1 MDTLEPEPG
10 EAFSPDADLIDD
22 EPGDG
27 FLRNLLVVL
36 AVHVA
41 LIAVLWLVN
50 RGNREVPPEQITWL
64 DGSAFAGPPPPAP
77 ADAPPPGATE
87 TAVPEPERAIEPE
100 PEQLPE
106 TPAPIP
112 TAPAEPDALSTP
124 APKPTPVPKSTPE
137 PTPAPKATPE
147 PTPKPKPTPKPTA
160 TPKPKVAKSTPTPRP
175 KPKAKPTPTVAKKD
189 SPKPA
194 EKSAPSLTP
203 TPTRSATAT
212 TAATGNGTNAE
223 GSDRSSTEQGSGRSG
238 APNGAAV
245 AAERQTYYAA
255 VGERFRVTWNLYKPL
270 VGEGSGQELTAR
282 VHIKISPTGSVQQ
295 ITLTRSTGNQEVD
308 TSIERAFKDFKSVG
322 APPAILLQSGQF
334 ESDMAI
340 ILTI

>member
-1 MDTLEPEPG
+1 MNALEPDSG
-10 EAFSPDADLIDD
+10 EAFSQDANLIEE

-41 LIAVLWLVN
+41 LVGVLWLVS
-50 RGNREVPPEQITWL
+50 RGNRAVPPEQITWL
-64 DGSAFAGPPPPAP
+64 DGNAFAGPPPPASV
-77 ADAPPPGATE
+77 DAASPSSAE
-87 TAVPEPERAIEPE
+87 AAAPEPEAAIEPE
-100 PEQLPE
+100 PVQAPE
-106 TPAPIP
+106 PPAP
-112 TAPAEPDALSTP
+112 TAPAPAQPDALSAPAPTPIP
-124 APKPTPVPKSTPE
+124 APKATPE
-137 PTPAPKATPE
+137 PTPPPKATPE
-147 PTPKPKPTPKPTA
+147 PTPKPKITPKPTA
-160 TPKPKVAKSTPTPRP
+160 TPKPKVAKSTPTPKP
-175 KPKAKPTPTVAKKD
+175 KPKTTPAPAVAKKD
-189 SPKPA
+189 PPKATEKPA
-194 EKSAPSLTP
+194 PSRTSAPA
-203 TPTRSATAT
+203 RSAT
-212 TAATGNGTNAE
+212 TAATGNGTNTE
-223 GSDRSSTEQGSGRSG
+223 GSDRDSREQGNGRAG

-308 TSIERAFKDFKSVG
+308 TSIERAFKDFKSVS

>member
-1 MDTLEPEPG
+1 MDALEPEPG
-10 EAFSPDADLIDD
+10 EVISQTADLIED
-22 EPGDG
+22 EQRDG
-27 FLRNLLVVL
+27 FWRNLLVVL

-41 LIAVLWLVN
+41 LVGVLWLVS
-50 RGNREVPPEQITWL
+50 RGNRAVPQEQITWL
-64 DGSAFAGPPPPAP
+64 DGNAFAGAPPPAP
-77 ADAPPPGATE
+77 VAAPPPDAGESA
-87 TAVPEPERAIEPE
+87 APEPEAAKEPE
-100 PEQLPE
+100 PVQEPELPAL
-106 TPAPIP
+106 TPPAP
-112 TAPAEPDALSTP
+112 TEPDALSAP
-124 APKPTPVPKSTPE
+124 APT

-147 PTPKPKPTPKPTA
+147 PTPRPKATPEPTPKPTPKPTA
-160 TPKPKVAKSTPTPRP
+160 TPKPKVAKSTPTPKP
-175 KPKAKPTPTVAKKD
+175 KPKATPSPVVAKKD
-189 SPKPA
+189 PPKVSDKPA
-194 EKSAPSLTP
+194 PSP
-203 TPTRSATAT
+203 TPAPARSATAT

-223 GSDRSSTEQGSGRSG
+223 GTDRSSTEQGSGRAG

-270 VGEGSGQELTAR
+270 VGEGSGKELTAR

-308 TSIERAFKDFKSVG
+308 ASIERAFKDFKSVS
-322 APPAILLQSGQF
+322 APPAILLQSGLF